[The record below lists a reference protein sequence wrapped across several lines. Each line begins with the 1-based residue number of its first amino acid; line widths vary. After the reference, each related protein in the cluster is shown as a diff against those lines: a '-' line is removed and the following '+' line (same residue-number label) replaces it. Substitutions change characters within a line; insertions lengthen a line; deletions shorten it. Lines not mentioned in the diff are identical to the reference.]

1 VTCIRYAE
9 GYKYQLRD
17 TYTVKV
23 EIYPDR
29 PVSSHW
35 IALDCDG
42 NLTIAEGYAWDGAS
56 GPTWDSKCSMRA
68 SLVHDALYQLMRL
81 GLLDR
86 DICRPVADAIFKR
99 MCVQDRMWRIRAA
112 AWHWAVR
119 NFARDATLASSEPPD
134 EFAPS
139 GCERSA

>member
-1 VTCIRYAE
+1 MSECIRYGR

-17 TYTVKV
+17 TYSVKV
-23 EIYPDR
+23 GIYPKQAL
-29 PVSSHW
+29 STHW
-35 IALDCDG
+35 LALDCDG

-81 GLLDR
+81 ELLSAEKY
-86 DICRPVADAIFKR
+86 RPVADALFKR
-99 MCVQDRMWRIRAA
+99 MCVQDKMWRIRAA

-119 NFARDATLASSEPPD
+119 NFAKPATEASSEPPD
-134 EFAPS
+134 EFAPK
-139 GCERSA
+139 GCCE